1 MERVIEKFKEAEGAE
16 RIIAD
21 YLIDFAKEDP
31 KFIDKLLSEKK
42 TIEECLSYINAKAK
56 DQAEGNVAMIED
68 KTVFGWA
75 IHYFDEEN
83 LEDWKKVSAKV
94 TTTKTKKVAK
104 EQPEDEESDES
115 LGEEPKQV
123 IKNVKA
129 NKSSHEGQLSLFGEL
144 L

>member
-1 MERVIEKFKEAEGAE
+1 
-16 RIIAD
+16 
-21 YLIDFAKEDP
+21 
-31 KFIDKLLSEKK
+31 
-42 TIEECLSYINAKAK
+42 
-56 DQAEGNVAMIED
+56 MIED

-115 LGEEPKQV
+115 DESLGEEPKQV
-123 IKNVKA
+123 IKNVKV
-129 NKSSHEGQLSLFGEL
+129 NKNNHEGQLSLFGEL